1 MTEAQFYASDQL
13 SRVLVSLIKVLL
25 GIVHMQRQTHSPL
38 PPVCLLSSAAP
49 HSSWMSRP
57 RASVM
62 YVHLAYVCL
71 SCQLCHCYDFA
82 KHFNLHFIYVIF
94 FSFSFLAVCSGR
106 CCSVVACNTIQE
118 EEEIPQA
125 VQCAKCRHFHG
136 DQLVGS
142 GSPKQAD
149 KGSTPSLNLPGHV
162 SESDSPPPKPSQCR
176 PSTPPS
182 PHEGSP
188 LLSSRPV
195 SPDLT
200 QGHYD
205 LQAISDVQSET
216 LDDTGE
222 FVTIV
227 PKDTVGT
234 GAKTG
239 VEPPSED
246 LSREEAAECTGST
259 AKEEVFVVIES
270 STTECGGGISET
282 SFISKDIQHQ
292 ISKANKM
299 HTLPRT
305 AKESARRREVP
316 PRSPAKLRPK
326 TPGGAQRVQTPSPE
340 AESDPQSPRGC
351 HSPKSPESPQAS
363 TRLLSDTD
371 HGEEESHCNKE
382 KPPFKKS
389 LSVDSARMSAA
400 RARLD
405 GSDSPSESI
414 TALNLSPVKT
424 RKKISVPFRMTPD
437 GTKVNFLCD
446 VSMYPCLPY
455 LSVMSSVVSVVA
467 GLTLA
472 LGSVRS
478 LDSHLIH
485 HLLWLTLSAD

>member
-1 MTEAQFYASDQL
+1 MRREWRPHPVLYSTSCL
-13 SRVLVSLIKVLL
+13 S
-25 GIVHMQRQTHSPL
+25 
-38 PPVCLLSSAAP
+38 PVSAAP
-49 HSSWMSRP
+49 HSPVDVAASRLCHV
-57 RASVM
+57 RA
-62 YVHLAYVCL
+62 LAYVCL

-142 GSPKQAD
+142 GSSKEAD
-149 KGSTPSLNLPGHV
+149 KGSSPSLNLPGQV
-162 SESDSPPPKPSQCR
+162 PESDSPHPEPSQCR

-188 LLSSRPV
+188 LLASRPV

-200 QGHYD
+200 LTRQD
-205 LQAISDVQSET
+205 SQAISDVQIET
-216 LDDTGE
+216 VDADE

-227 PKDTVGT
+227 PKDGGGT
-234 GAKTG
+234 GADAG
-239 VEPPSED
+239 AESAPED
-246 LSREEAAECTGST
+246 LTSTKAGGSTGST

-270 STTECGGGISET
+270 STTECGGSINET

-292 ISKANKM
+292 ISKANQL

-305 AKESARRREVP
+305 AKESARRREVA
-316 PRSPAKLRPK
+316 PRSPGKARPK
-326 TPGGAQRVQTPSPE
+326 TPGGAQRVRTPTSE
-340 AESDPQSPRGC
+340 AESDPQSPRC
-351 HSPKSPESPQAS
+351 SHSPKAPESPSAS

-371 HGEEESHCNKE
+371 RGEDQTQCDKE

-389 LSVDSARMSAA
+389 LSVDSAKMSAVK
-400 RARLD
+400 ARLE
-405 GSDSPSESI
+405 GADSPSESI
-414 TALNLSPVKT
+414 TALNLSPVKM

-446 VSMYPCLPY
+446 VSMYLCLPF
-455 LSVMSSVVSVVA
+455 LSVMSSLVSVVA

-472 LGSVRS
+472 PGIVIRS
-478 LDSHLIH
+478 PNSDLIYH
-485 HLLWLTLSAD
+485 PCGLFLVLFREYTNDIIWGTTSFGVVSFVLLS

>member
-1 MTEAQFYASDQL
+1 MGMVVRM
-13 SRVLVSLIKVLL
+13 SRWTRPLL
-25 GIVHMQRQTHSPL
+25 Y
-38 PPVCLLSSAAP
+38 LLSVSCQVQHLTP
-49 HSSWMSRP
+49 LWMLRP

-142 GSPKQAD
+142 GSSKEAD
-149 KGSTPSLNLPGHV
+149 KGSSPSLNLPGQVH
-162 SESDSPPPKPSQCR
+162 ENDSPPPKPSQCR

-200 QGHYD
+200 KTHHD
-205 LQAISDVQSET
+205 SQAISDVQIET
-216 LDDTGE
+216 LDGDE
-222 FVTIV
+222 FVTNV
-227 PKDTVGT
+227 PKDSGGTDVGA
-234 GAKTG
+234 GA
-239 VEPPSED
+239 SED
-246 LSREEAAECTGST
+246 STRSEAVEGTSST
-259 AKEEVFVVIES
+259 TKEEVFVVIES
-270 STTECGGGISET
+270 STTECGSGINET
-282 SFISKDIQHQ
+282 SFISRDIQHQ
-292 ISKANKM
+292 ISKANQV

-305 AKESARRREVP
+305 AKESARRKEVP
-316 PRSPAKLRPK
+316 PRSPVKARAK
-326 TPGGAQRVQTPSPE
+326 TPGGAQRVQTPTSE
-340 AESDPQSPRGC
+340 AESDPQSPRC
-351 HSPKSPESPQAS
+351 SHSPKAPESPSAS
-363 TRLLSDTD
+363 TRLLSDID
-371 HGEEESHCNKE
+371 NGEEETQCGKE

-389 LSVDSARMSAA
+389 LSVDSAKMSAV
-400 RARLD
+400 RTRLD
-405 GSDSPSESI
+405 GADSPSESI
-414 TALNLSPVKT
+414 TALNLSPVKM

-446 VSMYPCLPY
+446 VSMYLCLPF
-455 LSVMSSVVSVVA
+455 LSVMSSLVSVVA

-472 LGSVRS
+472 PGSVGS
-478 LDSHLIH
+478 PNSGLISHP
-485 HLLWLTLSAD
+485 LWLTLSAV

>member
-1 MTEAQFYASDQL
+1 MDVA
-13 SRVLVSLIKVLL
+13 
-25 GIVHMQRQTHSPL
+25 
-38 PPVCLLSSAAP
+38 
-49 HSSWMSRP
+49 
-57 RASVM
+57 ASVM

-118 EEEIPQA
+118 EEEIPQG

-142 GSPKQAD
+142 GSLKEGD
-149 KGSTPSLNLPGHV
+149 KGSSASLNLPGHV
-162 SESDSPPPKPSQCR
+162 PKNDSPPPKPSQCR

-200 QGHYD
+200 QRDHD
-205 LQAISDVQSET
+205 LQAISSVHSES
-216 LDDTGE
+216 LDAVE
-222 FVTIV
+222 LVTEV
-227 PKDTVGT
+227 PKDSAGT
-234 GAKTG
+234 EG
-239 VEPPSED
+239 VKLASD
-246 LSREEAAECTGST
+246 LSKQEAAAST
-259 AKEEVFVVIES
+259 STTKEEVFVVIES
-270 STTECGGGISET
+270 STTECETGISET
-282 SFISKDIQHQ
+282 SFISKDIQKQ
-292 ISKANKM
+292 ISISNQL

-305 AKESARRREVP
+305 AKDSARRKEVP
-316 PRSPAKLRPK
+316 PRSPAKARPK
-326 TPGGAQRVQTPSPE
+326 TPGGAQRVHTPTPE
-340 AESDPQSPRGC
+340 AGSDPLSPRGS
-351 HSPKSPESPQAS
+351 HSPKAPKSPDAS
-363 TRLLSDTD
+363 TRLLSDRDDDERETQCD
-371 HGEEESHCNKE
+371 KE

-389 LSVDSARMSAA
+389 LSVDSAKMSAV

-446 VSMYPCLPY
+446 VSMYLCLPS
-455 LSVMSSVVSVVA
+455 LSVISSVVSVVA
-467 GLTLA
+467 SLTLA
-472 LGSVRS
+472 LGSVGVLTVISSISTCGFLLVLFRELTDDIPLRITSYSS
-478 LDSHLIH
+478 LKFYFHSFG
-485 HLLWLTLSAD
+485 